1 MFHTVS
7 QNQATMILQVK
18 LTARSSN
25 RKTGPIATTMT
36 SSDSCPSTCPFNN
49 GNGCY
54 AAGGPTAIHWRKLDR
69 REIGTSIGDFGHQL
83 ADAKLAPGSLLR
95 WNVAGDLPH
104 IGGTIN
110 LPVVQQLVGTM
121 VWGAKLRPF
130 TYTHHVQSADN
141 LDAVRWCNGSGFT
154 VNLSCDTEAQASRR
168 HRDGFAAVCVVA
180 SDDARKSWQDEHGVR
195 FQTCPAQLK
204 DGVTCQT
211 CKLCTKA
218 DRACVVAFRAHGAS
232 RKRVDLKV
240 ASFAS

>member
-1 MFHTVS
+1 
-7 QNQATMILQVK
+7 MITQVK

-36 SSDSCPSTCPFNN
+36 SRDSCPSTCPFNK
-49 GNGCY
+49 GGGCY

-69 REIGTSIGDFGHQL
+69 RETGTPIGDFGHQL

-104 IGGTIN
+104 HDGTIN
-110 LPVVQQLVGTM
+110 LPVLQQLVGTM

-141 LDAVRWCNGSGFT
+141 LDAVKWCNGSGFT
-154 VNLSCDTEAQASRR
+154 VNLSCDSEAQASRR
-168 HRDGFAAVCVVA
+168 HREGFAAVCVVP
-180 SDDARKSWQDEHGVR
+180 SDDARRSWFDEHGTR

-204 DGVTCQT
+204 DGITCQT
-211 CKLCTKA
+211 CQLCTKA
-218 DRACVVAFRAHGAS
+218 ERACVVAFRSHGAS
-232 RKRVDLKV
+232 RKRVDRRLSSV
-240 ASFAS
+240 TL